1 MKSII
6 LAGGVGTRLWPLSRE
21 YYPKQFIQLED
32 RSLFQKT
39 CERAARLSGFD
50 GIYVVTNEIHHY
62 LVRNQIEELGYSLPD
77 DHLLAEPVGKN
88 TLPAIAWAM
97 QRVRAHDPSAS
108 AVVFP
113 SDHLLG
119 EAALDQI
126 RAAEPLASKYLV
138 TFGVRPTS
146 PHTGYGYIKPGKSL
160 SIGNVVEAFKEK
172 PDEKTAEEYVKS
184 GYLWNSGI
192 FLLSSD
198 CFFEELKQY
207 RPDIFAAFSPG
218 ITPDY
223 TSLESISIDY
233 GLLEQSKRV
242 AVVPLDAPWSD
253 LGTFKALYDVEQY
266 DSQGNVGKAE
276 YLSAKNNYVYAS
288 GKHVGLIGVHNLVVV
303 DTTDALLICDNKHTE
318 QVKNLVSLYN
328 KADDPITRFHRQVH
342 RPWGSYTV
350 LEESGV
356 YKIKRVTVRP
366 GQKLSLQLHHHRS
379 EHWVVVSG
387 TAEVQLDKETRL
399 LRKGES
405 TFVRS
410 GMLHRLKNP
419 GVIPL
424 EVIEVQLGEYLEE
437 DDIVR
442 FEDDYGRE

>member
-21 YYPKQFIQLED
+21 YYPKQFIQLD
-32 RSLFQKT
+32 GRSLFQRT
-39 CERAARLSGFD
+39 CERAAQLSGYD

-62 LVRNQIEELGYSLPD
+62 LVRNQIEELGYSISD
-77 DHLLAEPVGKN
+77 DHLLAEPAGKN

-97 QRVRAHDPSAS
+97 QRIRTDDPSAS
-108 AVVFP
+108 AIIFP
-113 SDHLLG
+113 SDHQLG
-119 EAALDQI
+119 DAALEQI
-126 RAAEPLASKYLV
+126 RAAEPLASQYLV

-146 PHTGYGYIKPGKSL
+146 PHTGYGYIKPGKPL
-160 SIGNVVEAFKEK
+160 SVGSVAEEFKEK
-172 PDEKTAEEYVKS
+172 PDEKTAEEYVRS

-192 FLLSSD
+192 FLLSTD
-198 CFFEELKQY
+198 CFFGELKIY
-207 RPDIFAAFSPG
+207 NPALFTAFSDDN
-218 ITPDY
+218 TPDY
-223 TSLESISIDY
+223 KGLESISIDY
-233 GLLEQSKRV
+233 GLLEHSKRV
-242 AVVPLDAPWSD
+242 AVVPLDAQWSD
-253 LGTFKALYDVEQY
+253 LGTFKALYDVEPH
-266 DSQGNVGKAE
+266 DAQGNVGKAE

-288 GKHVGLIGVHNLVVV
+288 GKHVGLIGVRDLVVV

-318 QVKNLVSLYN
+318 QVKKLVNIYN
-328 KADDPITRFHRQVH
+328 KAKDPITRFHRQVH

-350 LEESGV
+350 LEESAV
-356 YKIKRVTVRP
+356 FKIKRVTVRP
-366 GQKLSLQLHHHRS
+366 DQKLSLQLHHHRS

-387 TAEVQLDKETRL
+387 TAEVELDGETRL

-410 GMLHRLKNP
+410 GMRHRLRNP

-442 FEDDYGRE
+442 FEDDYGRK